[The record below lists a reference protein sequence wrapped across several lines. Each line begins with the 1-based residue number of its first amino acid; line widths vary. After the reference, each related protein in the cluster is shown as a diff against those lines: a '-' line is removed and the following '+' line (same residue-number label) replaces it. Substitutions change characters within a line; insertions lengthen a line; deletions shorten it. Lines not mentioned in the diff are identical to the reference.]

1 MGARPWTGLERGCQA
16 GGNDVRI
23 AVFAAHPDDEVLGAG
38 GTLARHAEKGDEV
51 HAVVVAEGATGRYE
65 DDMKEALQK
74 AGLRAA
80 EELGLSSI
88 RFEGLPDQRIDE
100 LSLIDVTQRI
110 EAIVEELDP
119 DVVYTH
125 FPGDVNADHGIVARA
140 AWTACRP
147 YRFPGIRRFAA
158 FETPSSTEWGWPLP
172 TSAFQ
177 PTLFVDVTATID
189 AKVTALEWYESELRN
204 YPHPRSTRA
213 LRERAAYWG
222 SVAGRPCAE
231 PFVIL
236 REIA

>member
-1 MGARPWTGLERGCQA
+1 
-16 GGNDVRI
+16 VRLV
-23 AVFAAHPDDEVLGAG
+23 VFAAHPDDEVLGAG
-38 GTLARHAEKGDEV
+38 GTLARHAKRGDEV
-51 HAVVVAEGATGRYE
+51 HAVVAAEGATGRYE
-65 DDMKEALQK
+65 DEMKEALQK

-80 EELGLSSI
+80 EELGFSSI
-88 RFEGLPDQRIDE
+88 RFEELPDQRLDE

-110 EAIVEELDP
+110 EAILEELDP
-119 DVVYTH
+119 EVVYTH

-147 YRFPGIRRFAA
+147 YRFPRVRRFAA
-158 FETPSSTEWGWPLP
+158 FETPSSTEWGLPLP

-177 PTLFVDVTATID
+177 PNLFVDVSTTID
-189 AKVTALEWYESELRN
+189 AKVTALECYESELRT
-204 YPHPRSTRA
+204 YPHPRSARA

-222 SVAGRPCAE
+222 SVVGYPSAE